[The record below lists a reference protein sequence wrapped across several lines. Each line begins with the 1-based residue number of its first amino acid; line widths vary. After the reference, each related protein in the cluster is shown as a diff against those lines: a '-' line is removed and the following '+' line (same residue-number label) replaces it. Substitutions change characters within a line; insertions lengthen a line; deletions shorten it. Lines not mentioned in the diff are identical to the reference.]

1 MGVVMKFL
9 CCSQRKGKMFVL
21 SSGVIISLCSAVLLT
36 PNALAQEVRPFS
48 SEAEQQFRNE
58 LNRYRTRS
66 QNTQQPET
74 QNTPQRRRVQ
84 QDLERAGR
92 GNSIFDDQFNQ
103 PLTTFEQDVTR
114 RENRIESTDRG
125 AEFRDNPFDQRRVEE
140 RRGQDR
146 FEPNGGEP
154 RNVDLTLDR
163 SERERLQRAENR
175 LTRRNNRDSLGDRA
189 LNQDTLEDQEAIAQ
203 LEGRNENDQQQRE
216 GDRFEEEFLAA
227 ERELEGEGQ
236 QQAQDINPRNNR
248 NLRQANNQRGQFN
261 QQRGQQGR
269 GQQGRNRGQRNARRQ
284 LAGNEAEIN
293 FAENNDIT
301 GSIRNNEL
309 EDTYA
314 AEGKRIGS
322 FLIFPEVTITGILS
336 DNPTA
341 SVNNRPGDEAIE
353 IVPNIVLQSDWS
365 RHSLQ
370 LQGQLRKSYYEELS
384 SENIDEFLVSATGRL
399 DIQNN
404 QFLELQVRKEQTQ
417 DNRGDIDNLNSD
429 AQLANLDTLFLSALH
444 EYRWNKATMRLT
456 GTITEFD
463 YEDVVD
469 GLGNIINN
477 DDQDYLETNLT
488 ARLAY
493 TVHSGLY
500 VYVEGNYIERNYDT
514 AVDDD
519 GFQRG
524 NEEQNYRVG
533 IIQDLTAKVRF
544 EASIGYQGLFADDVR
559 FIDVEDL
566 VYQASLNYRPTR
578 QTTLTLST
586 SKEYDA
592 TDIAGTVAVEQTNY
606 SVTLNHYFE
615 PKILMNASLSHEEEN
630 FEGIDQTQKTLT
642 AALTLQYIFNRH
654 ARLIAGYEFTDVTTN
669 DGGDYQENQFRIGL
683 NLRP

>member
-1 MGVVMKFL
+1 MKFW
-9 CCSQRKGKMFVL
+9 CGSVCKGKMSVL
-21 SSGVIISLCSAVLLT
+21 ACGLILSLYSVGLT
-36 PNALAQEVRPFS
+36 PNSVSAQEVRPFS

-58 LNRYRTRS
+58 LDRYRERT
-66 QNTQQPET
+66 QNNTQPDA

-92 GNSIFDDQFNQ
+92 ANSIFDDQFNQ
-103 PLTTFEQDVTR
+103 PLTTFDQDQLRGV
-114 RENRIESTDRG
+114 NRIEASDQG
-125 AEFRDNPFDQRRVEE
+125 SEFRDNPFAE
-140 RRGQDR
+140 RRGLDR

-163 SERERLQRAENR
+163 GERENRRREN
-175 LTRRNNRDSLGDRA
+175 TRNGRNNRGGIQDRA
-189 LNQDTLEDQEAIAQ
+189 LNQDTIEDENAIAE
-203 LEGRNENDQQQRE
+203 LEGRNENNLQQEQRE

-227 ERELEGEGQ
+227 ERELEEGDQ
-236 QQAQDINPRNNR
+236 LQAQDINPRNSNQ
-248 NLRQANNQRGQFN
+248 RQVNNQGVN
-261 QQRGQQGR
+261 QQRGRRGQAQQGQRGR
-269 GQQGRNRGQRNARRQ
+269 GQLLGNRQRNAGRQ
-284 LAGNEAEIN
+284 IAGNEAEAN

-301 GSIRNNEL
+301 GSIRNNAL

-322 FLIFPEVTITGILS
+322 FLVFPEITLTGIFS

-341 SVNNRPGDEAIE
+341 SVDNGPGDEAIE
-353 IVPNIVLQSDWS
+353 IIPNIVLQSDWS

-384 SENIDEFLVSATGRL
+384 SENIDEFLVSATGRI

-404 QFLELQVRKEQTQ
+404 QFLELQIRKEQTQ

-429 AQLANLDTLFLSALH
+429 AQLANLDTLFLSAMH

-500 VYVEGNYIERNYDT
+500 VYVEGNYIERDYDT

-524 NEEQNYRVG
+524 NDEQNYRVG
-533 IIQDLTAKVRF
+533 IIQDLTAKLRF
-544 EASIGYQGLFADDVR
+544 EASIGYQGLFADDAR
-559 FIDVEDL
+559 FIDVEDF
-566 VYQASLNYRPTR
+566 VYEASLNYRPTR
-578 QTTLTLST
+578 QTTLTFST

-615 PKILMNASLSHEEEN
+615 PKILMNASLTHEDEK
-630 FEGIDQTQKTLT
+630 FEGIDQSQETLT

-654 ARLIAGYEFTDVTTN
+654 ARLIAGYEYTDVSTN

>member
-1 MGVVMKFL
+1 MKFW
-9 CCSQRKGKMFVL
+9 CGSVCKGKISALACGLIL
-21 SSGVIISLCSAVLLT
+21 SLNSVGFNPNSAS
-36 PNALAQEVRPFS
+36 AQEVRPFS

-58 LNRYRTRS
+58 LDRYRERT
-66 QNTQQPET
+66 QNNTQPDP
-74 QNTPQRRRVQ
+74 QNPPQRRRVQ

-92 GNSIFDDQFNQ
+92 ANSIFDDQFNQ
-103 PLTTFEQDVTR
+103 PLTTFDQDQLR
-114 RENRIESTDRG
+114 GANRIEASDQG
-125 AEFRDNPFDQRRVEE
+125 SEFRDNPFAE
-140 RRGQDR
+140 RRGLDR

-163 SERERLQRAENR
+163 RERENRRSEN
-175 LTRRNNRDSLGDRA
+175 TRNGRNNRGGIQDRA
-189 LNQDTLEDQEAIAQ
+189 LNQDTIEDENAIAE
-203 LEGRNENDQQQRE
+203 LEGRNENNLQQEQRE

-227 ERELEGEGQ
+227 ERELEEGDQ
-236 QQAQDINPRNNR
+236 LQAQDINPRNN
-248 NLRQANNQRGQFN
+248 NQRQANNQGVN
-261 QQRGQQGR
+261 QQRGRRGQAQQGQRGR
-269 GQQGRNRGQRNARRQ
+269 GQLLGNGQRNGGRQ
-284 LAGNEAEIN
+284 IAGNEAEVN

-301 GSIRNNEL
+301 GSIRNNAL
-309 EDTYA
+309 EDTFA

-322 FLIFPEVTITGILS
+322 FLVFPEITLTGIFS

-341 SVNNRPGDEAIE
+341 SVDNGPGDEAIE
-353 IVPNIVLQSDWS
+353 IIPNIVLQSDWS

-384 SENIDEFLVSATGRL
+384 SENIDEFLISATGRL

-404 QFLELQVRKEQTQ
+404 QFLELQIRKEQTQ

-429 AQLANLDTLFLSALH
+429 AQLANLDTLFLSALY

-463 YEDVVD
+463 NEDVVD

-477 DDQDYLETNLT
+477 DDQDFTETNLT

-500 VYVEGNYIERNYDT
+500 VYVEGNFIERNFDT
-514 AVDDD
+514 FVDDD

-524 NEEQNYRVG
+524 SDEQNYRVG
-533 IIQDLTAKVRF
+533 IIQDLTAKLRF
-544 EASIGYQGLFADDVR
+544 EASIGYQGLFADDAR
-559 FIDVEDL
+559 FIDVEDF
-566 VYQASLNYRPTR
+566 VYEASLNYRPTR
-578 QTTLTLST
+578 QTTLTFST
-586 SKEYDA
+586 SKEYDS

-615 PKILMNASLSHEEEN
+615 PKILMNASLTHEDEK
-630 FEGIDQTQKTLT
+630 FEGIDQTQETLT

-654 ARLIAGYEFTDVTTN
+654 ARLIAGYEYTDVSTN